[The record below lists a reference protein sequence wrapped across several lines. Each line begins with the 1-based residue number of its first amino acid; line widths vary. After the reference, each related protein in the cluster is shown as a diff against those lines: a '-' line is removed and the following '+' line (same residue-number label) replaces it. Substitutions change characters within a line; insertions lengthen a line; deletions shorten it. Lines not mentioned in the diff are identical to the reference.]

1 MTADSHPTN
10 AGPSAAPSGQEVWQ
24 MCIKEDRHAFDHLE
38 DELVSALLTW
48 AARQPEDE
56 RLPVEHDP
64 LRMPINDFID
74 KVGCAHIHSDVLA
87 KVQGEMWRR
96 GVRYYFTD
104 EAGDPTNGGAFV
116 SVWLTDYLALGLP
129 GTARQLRRSRGWFV
143 ARALDSDVRR
153 RMAEAA
159 LAQYGEGP
167 PDAVQEVALLAA
179 LRRVRHEQARIRDAM
194 AQITDAQVEPEA

>member
-24 MCIKEDRHAFDHLE
+24 MCLAQDHMTFQTLE
-38 DELVSALLTW
+38 EELVVALLTW
-48 AARQPEDE
+48 AAQQPGDG
-56 RLPVEHDP
+56 PVPAAHQP
-64 LRMPINDFID
+64 LMMRIDDFID

-87 KVQGEMWRR
+87 KLQAEMWRR
-96 GVRYYFTD
+96 GVRYRFTD
-104 EAGDPTNGGAFV
+104 EAGAADGGAWV
-116 SVWLTDYLALGLP
+116 QVWLDDYLALGLP
-129 GTARQLRRSRGWFV
+129 GMARQLRRSRGWFV

-167 PDAVQEVALLAA
+167 PDAAQEVALLAA

-194 AQITDAQVEPEA
+194 AQMTDAQVEPEA